1 MVKYNEDTRV
11 KIPAILH
18 LCKLGYKYISLSENT
33 WDIETNIFTDIFEK
47 SILKIN
53 PEKSKEDMVS
63 LLRDIKIKLDNDDL
77 GREFYKKLT
86 SSISGIKLIDFEN
99 FENNTFNVVTEL
111 TYKKDEDEFRPDITL
126 LINGM
131 PLAFVE
137 VKIPNNRGGIQVE
150 KERMITRFKNKKFKK
165 FFNLLQILVFSNN
178 QEYDD
183 DGLQQVQ
190 GTYYGTTSLGN
201 FSLNYFREE
210 EMDIYFQDFSLDKE
224 ILYKVLLDNN
234 ASALNGTPEFQ
245 VNNQYN
251 NALNK
256 VLTSIFS
263 KKRLGMFLEYGI
275 AYVENKSKIQK
286 HIMRYSQFFA
296 TKSIEKTLN
305 MEKKKGV
312 IWHTQGSGKTALAYY
327 NVKYLKDYYQ
337 KKNIIAKFYFIVD
350 RIDLMN
356 QAINEFSCRGLKIA
370 KVSSK
375 EEFIKYFN
383 SNATEKN
390 LTGEQEITVV
400 NIQKFKDDPDVIR
413 NMDYNLKIQR
423 VYFLDEVH
431 RSYNPAGSFL
441 KNLTGADRD
450 AVMIG
455 LTGTPL
461 IGDEN
466 KTKYIFGDYI
476 HKYFYDSSIKD
487 GYTLKLMR
495 EGIETKYRKSL
506 NKILEDIQI
515 TEKSFKRKE
524 LYSHPKFV
532 DPMLDYIISDFKL
545 SRIMYGDDTI
555 GAMVVCD
562 SSEQAKEMKKI
573 FDEKYEST
581 IKSSLILHDI
591 GDKDERKEEVDK
603 FKLGKIDILF
613 VYNMLL
619 TGFDAPRLK
628 KIYVGRQI
636 KEHNLLQMLTRVNR
650 PYRNFKYGY
659 VVDFADI
666 SKNFKK
672 INEAYFKELQSELGD
687 EIKNYSNLFKSEE
700 EIEKEIEDIENILF
714 SFNIENAELFNQQI
728 SKIEDREKLFQI
740 KKALEKS
747 KILYNI
753 IQIKEHKKLVE
764 KLDFKRMN
772 ILLSETKKHI
782 ETLNIKHALA
792 NDMDNQNL
800 LNIALEDFLF
810 DFKKVSTDEL
820 VVVDTLRN
828 SLRKTREK
836 LSENFDKKDPK
847 WINVY
852 EALERLFKSQKLSE
866 MSQENIENNIKEL
879 KIIEKT
885 ATDLNNENERLRE
898 KYGRDSK
905 LVRVHKRM
913 ISKYGVEVSEKKI
926 YDTLNEL
933 KNDIDLSILGNSKLL
948 ANESLFTR
956 KLERQIYE
964 KLDEKVNIYSD
975 SMANELTSLVTN
987 EYINEYRG

>member
-1 MVKYNEDTRV
+1 MAKFNEDTRV

-18 LCKLGYKYISLSENT
+18 LCKLGYKYISLSKNR
-33 WDIETNIFTDIFEK
+33 WDIETNIFTDIFEE
-47 SILKIN
+47 SLLKIN
-53 PEKSKEDMVS
+53 PEKNKEDIGN

-77 GREFYKKLT
+77 GREFYQKLT
-86 SSISGIKLIDFEN
+86 SSSSGIKLIDFEN
-99 FENNTFNVVTEL
+99 FQNNTFNVVTEL
-111 TYKKDEDEFRPDITL
+111 TYKRDEDEFRPDITL

-137 VKIPNNRGGIQVE
+137 VKIPNNSGGIQVE

-178 QEYDD
+178 QEYDE
-183 DGLQQVQ
+183 DGLQQIQ
-190 GTYYGTTSLGN
+190 GTYYGTTSLGK

-210 EMDIYFQDFSLDKE
+210 ETEIYSQDLPLDQE
-224 ILYKVLLDNN
+224 ILDEVLLDNN
-234 ASALNGTPEFQ
+234 ASTLKGTAEFQ
-245 VNNQYN
+245 VNNQQN
-251 NALNK
+251 TPLNR

-275 AYVENKSKIQK
+275 TYVDNKNGIQK

-296 TKSIEKTLN
+296 TKAIEKTLDKN
-305 MEKKKGV
+305 LKKGV

-337 KKNIIAKFYFIVD
+337 KKNIITKFYFIVD

-375 EEFIKYFN
+375 EEFVKYFN

-390 LTGEQEITVV
+390 FTGEQEITVV
-400 NIQKFKDDPDVIR
+400 NIHKFKDDPDVLR
-413 NMDYNLKIQR
+413 NMDYNLNIQR
-423 VYFLDEVH
+423 IYFLDEVH

-441 KNLTGADRD
+441 KNLIGADRD

-461 IGDEN
+461 IGEEN

-487 GYTLKLMR
+487 GYTLRLMR

-506 NKILEDIQI
+506 SKILEDIQI
-515 TEKSFKRKE
+515 TEKSFNRKQ
-524 LYSHPKFV
+524 LYSHSKFV
-532 DPMLDYIISDFKL
+532 DPMLDYIVNDFKL
-545 SRIMYGDDTI
+545 SRVMYGDETI

-562 SSEQAKEMKKI
+562 SSEQAKEMKRI
-573 FDEKYEST
+573 FDEKYESEM
-581 IKSSLILHDI
+581 KSSLILHDI
-591 GDKDERKEEVDK
+591 GDKDERKEEVDN

-650 PYRNFKYGY
+650 PYRDFKYGY

-666 SKNFKK
+666 SKNFEK

-687 EIKNYSNLFKSEE
+687 ELENYSNLFKSEE
-700 EIEKEIEDIENILF
+700 EIEREIKEIENILF
-714 SFNIENAELFNQQI
+714 SFNVENAEIFSQQI
-728 SKIEDREKLFQI
+728 SQIEDREKLFQI
-740 KKALEKS
+740 RKALENS

-753 IQIKEHKKLVE
+753 IQIKEHKELAE
-764 KLDFKRMN
+764 KLDFKKMN
-772 ILLSETKKHI
+772 ILLNETRKHI
-782 ETLNIKHALA
+782 ETLNIKYALA
-792 NDMDNQNL
+792 NDVDNQNL
-800 LNIALEDFLF
+800 LNIALEDVLF
-810 DFKKVSTDEL
+810 DFKKVSTEEL
-820 VVVDTLRN
+820 VVADALRS
-828 SLRKTREK
+828 SLKKAREK
-836 LSENFDKKDPK
+836 LSKNFDKKDPK
-847 WINVY
+847 WIDIY
-852 EALERLFKSQKLSE
+852 EELERLFKSQKLSE
-866 MSQENIENNIKEL
+866 MTQEQMESNIKEL
-879 KIIEKT
+879 EIIEKK
-885 ATDLNNENERLRE
+885 ATELNNENERLRE
-898 KYGRDSK
+898 KYGRDTK

-913 ISKYGVEVSEKKI
+913 VSKYGIEASEKTI

-933 KNDIDLSILGNSKLL
+933 KSDIDLSLLGNSRLL
-948 ANESLFTR
+948 ANESLFIR
-956 KLERQIYE
+956 RLERKIYE
-964 KLDEKVNIYSD
+964 KLDEKIKIYSD
-975 SMANELTSLVTN
+975 GMADELTSLVTN
-987 EYINEYRG
+987 EYMNEYRG